1 MSNEYFNHCM
11 LTGEILEQE
20 RKTSRKG
27 SVYCTGHCQIKGLE
41 VKVPFRAFG
50 DAVQHIQVG
59 ETLVL
64 IGSFRYEAEQLL
76 LMVNEVQVPIG
87 EKPENHCQLTL
98 RAGKDGVLKYSQKGV
113 AWSYISA
120 ALSMGK
126 DKDGK
131 YRDSLW
137 VDVKGFAKGDDEST
151 PLSIASLGR
160 VIYSPYL
167 AGCSIACTRIALSG
181 RLWQTNQSAFQKRFA
196 QSPMLS
202 WFRIRNYPPRSDDR
216 GRNILYIAS

>member
-27 SVYCTGHCQIKGLE
+27 SVYCSGHCQIKGLE
-41 VKVPFRAFG
+41 VKVPFRAF
-50 DAVQHIQVG
+50 DKAVERIQAG

-64 IGSFRYEAEQLL
+64 IGSFRFEAEQLV

-98 RAGKDGVLKYSQKGV
+98 RTGKDGVLKYSQKGT
-113 AWSYISA
+113 AWAYTSA

-126 DKDGK
+126 DKDGN
-131 YRDSLW
+131 YRDSWW

-151 PLSIASLGR
+151 PLSIASLGKGDSFT
-160 VIYSPYL
+160 V
-167 AGCSIACTRIALSG
+167 SG
-181 RLWQTNQSAFQKRFA
+181 RLQHRLYQDRSFWSIVADK
-196 QSPMLS
+196 PVCIPEE
-202 WFRIRNYPPRSDDR
+202 IRSVTHAELVPD
-216 GRNILYIAS
+216 